1 MGGGPTGPSVA
12 EREAW
17 AVLASVHGLGPAT
30 FGLLLRE
37 HGSARR
43 VLELAASPAGRRAI
57 RDGPAEDG
65 GSDRDGWPVG
75 RRRLAATLL
84 EALGQ
89 AAADPAAALEAVRS
103 SGVEV
108 VTLDD
113 PTYPGRLRG
122 IEEPPVVL
130 FVRGSVAALDPERAV
145 AVVGTRRP
153 TEAGRRIA
161 ARIADALARV
171 EATTVSGLAVGID
184 GAAHAAAVAAGWPTI
199 AVLGSGHGRLFPK
212 AHRRLADA
220 IVATGGVTVSEL
232 PPDASPTAG
241 TFPRRNRVISGL
253 AEATVVVE
261 AATGSGA
268 LITARWAL
276 EQGRGCFLVPGPI
289 DAPTS
294 AGCLA
299 FLREY
304 AGEARI
310 VAGLAELLDDLE
322 LVGASPVSTDR
333 IARGPASIAATTA
346 LLGDAEAAL
355 ARLLVAGVTTVDELA
370 ARSGLPVSTVL
381 GTLTLLEIRG
391 LVAGAYGRYR
401 PAGVLA
407 ATVPGLP

>member
-1 MGGGPTGPSVA
+1 M
-12 EREAW
+12 
-17 AVLASVHGLGPAT
+17 
-30 FGLLLRE
+30 
-37 HGSARR
+37 
-43 VLELAASPAGRRAI
+43 I
-57 RDGPAEDG
+57 
-65 GSDRDGWPVG
+65 
-75 RRRLAATLL
+75 
-84 EALGQ
+84 
-89 AAADPAAALEAVRS
+89 
-103 SGVEV
+103 
-108 VTLDD
+108 
-113 PTYPGRLRG
+113 
-122 IEEPPVVL
+122 
-130 FVRGSVAALDPERAV
+130 
-145 AVVGTRRP
+145 
-153 TEAGRRIA
+153 
-161 ARIADALARV
+161 
-171 EATTVSGLAVGID
+171 
-184 GAAHAAAVAAGWPTI
+184 
-199 AVLGSGHGRLFPK
+199 
-212 AHRRLADA
+212 
-220 IVATGGVTVSEL
+220 VSEL

-261 AATGSGA
+261 AAAGSGA

-322 LVGASPVSTDR
+322 LVEASPVSTDG
-333 IARGPASIAATTA
+333 IARGQASFAATMA
-346 LLGDAEAAL
+346 LLGDSEAAL

-370 ARSGLPVSTVL
+370 ARSRLPVSTVL